1 MKATA
6 GRTRSLILEPGRS
19 VVAAFWTSYRCP
31 NFSFWGPKLKYNVG
45 PQAKTQHALYCF
57 CFKMQ
62 NDKLLYLEALGGK
75 WGKLFLVINFL
86 SLSWSVFSPV
96 LKTWKQV
103 REVCSLHIDSQG
115 FLSTSFP
122 SSPYLADF
130 LSLCLPRSDS
140 VKIYTL
146 SGEWETILLESNCAR
161 TSFFKVKLKHPTGG
175 TRRKTQFWQE
185 GGFND
190 ITRWAEHGS
199 KRMRMLLCDSSC
211 VHKQLFANTLAISTL
226 LGDNNVFTA
235 SCRMHFRPS

>member
-1 MKATA
+1 MVTTILGSF
-6 GRTRSLILEPGRS
+6 GRQMRKTISGDQFPK
-19 VVAAFWTSYRCP
+19 F
-31 NFSFWGPKLKYNVG
+31 KLK
-45 PQAKTQHALYCF
+45 C
-57 CFKMQ
+57 
-62 NDKLLYLEALGGK
+62 
-75 WGKLFLVINFL
+75 FL
-86 SLSWSVFSPV
+86 SRIKD
-96 LKTWKQV
+96 LKTGE
-103 REVCSLHIDSQG
+103 RGLFFTLDSQG

-190 ITRWAEHGS
+190 ITTWAEHGS